1 MDREKLARDILYHIR
16 LGEDSNVEFK
26 SVEFDGR
33 AIVEPNKEKM
43 AHELAA
49 FANGKG
55 GRLIVG
61 VEDKTRAVIG
71 IEPGFVSKTEEWLV
85 NISQQ
90 TIHPPV
96 DIDTYLVEVP
106 NAGGELKTLIVVD
119 IPRSIMVHSSAGRYY
134 RRIGSTKQEMKPDML
149 ARLFQQRS
157 QSRLIRFDEQS
168 VYGTTHA
175 DIDKSLKQRFLK
187 ADTPETQQLKKL
199 HLLAED
205 DEAALSVTGVLL
217 LTAEPTQW
225 LPNAFIQCVA
235 YSGVERNANY
245 QLDAQDYIAPLNEQI
260 EGAFHFVKRNM
271 RTEAIKDTGRFD
283 IPQYNLLAIYE
294 SIVNAVAHR
303 DYSVA
308 GSKIRV
314 HMFADRIEIFS
325 PGELPN
331 SLTIEGLAENTVT
344 RNETIVNLLSR
355 YYQANEIA
363 GRRALIERRGEGIPI
378 ILSKSYELSGV
389 MPEFR
394 LVSERELML
403 TIYAASKEK
412 NGLIN
417 L

>member
-1 MDREKLARDILYHIR
+1 MDRDKLAREIIYYIR
-16 LGEDSNVEFK
+16 LGEDSSIEFK
-26 SVEFDGR
+26 SIRCEGS

-55 GRLIVG
+55 GRLVVG
-61 VEDKTRAVIG
+61 VEDKTREVIG
-71 IEPGFVSKTEEWLV
+71 IEPEWVSKTEEWLV

-90 TIHPPV
+90 SIHPPV
-96 DIDTYLVEVP
+96 DIDTHLVQIP
-106 NAGGELKTLIVVD
+106 NTQGELKTVIVVD
-119 IPRSIMVHSSAGRYY
+119 VQRSIMVHSSAGRYY
-134 RRIGSTKQEMKPDML
+134 KRIGSTKQEMKPDVL

-168 VYGTTHA
+168 IYGTTLA

-187 ADTPETQQLKKL
+187 PGIPELLQLKKL

-205 DEAALSVTGVLL
+205 DEVSLSLTGVLL
-217 LTAEPTQW
+217 LTPEPTQW

-245 QLDAQDYIAPLNEQI
+245 QLDAQDFIGPLNQQI
-260 EGAFHFVKRNM
+260 EEAFHFVKRNM

-283 IPQYNLLAIYE
+283 IPQYSLLAIYE
-294 SIVNAVAHR
+294 AIVNAVAHR

-308 GSKIRV
+308 GSKIRI

-325 PGELPN
+325 PGELAN

-355 YYQANEIA
+355 YYQANEVA

-378 ILSKSYELSGV
+378 ILSKSYELSGI
-389 MPEFR
+389 MPEYKI
-394 LVSERELML
+394 VSERELML

-412 NGLIN
+412 NGLVS